1 MIPNSLRQRGRI
13 LLLAVLCL
21 GPWNSA
27 QAQEPASPPWLVGVS
42 LGIPRAYGQ
51 SVSAAALVSM
61 HWTHYRPNRLTF
73 DGSLG
78 IMPRHLGEGG
88 LALAVRPALAIPI
101 KFTNDLLLMPV
112 LGGTL
117 GSLSWPR
124 STGSTVGYH
133 TGLAVMLFEPE
144 RFGLRLGVTRHEFR
158 KTSEPIWLFEVGLT
172 RRP

>member
-1 MIPNSLRQRGRI
+1 MGWAKVGQTSHRLAIAASSATDRCTPAEEPFSLGDITRDRWIFPYTRSRKVMIPNSLRQRGRI

-51 SVSAAALVSM
+51 SVSAAALASM

-101 KFTNDLLLMPV
+101 KFTNDLLLMPC
-112 LGGTL
+112 LL
-117 GSLSWPR
+117 
-124 STGSTVGYH
+124 Y
-133 TGLAVMLFEPE
+133 
-144 RFGLRLGVTRHEFR
+144 
-158 KTSEPIWLFEVGLT
+158 TSRCV
-172 RRP
+172 